1 MTHFSPIK
9 TTKRTLFS
17 LFRRKKDVLVR
28 LYLIVQALALTTYHS
43 IVFGVTVFAWGGVVA
58 NGIMKKTDMD
68 RKMERSKNDPSPTPL
83 PSPKFY
89 ASPESYFYDALFVLG
104 HMIEMG
110 TFSLDT
116 IT

>member
-1 MTHFSPIK
+1 MTHFSPITR
-9 TTKRTLFS
+9 TTKCTLLS
-17 LFRRKKDVLVR
+17 LFRRKKDVLIK

-58 NGIMKKTDMD
+58 NGIIVMM
-68 RKMERSKNDPSPTPL
+68 RMEHAHHHV
-83 PSPKFY
+83 PKFY